1 MGPSCLG
8 AFLFCFVSTES
19 LPAQAGFALAES
31 LRITLNS
38 CLYLLTQLFGK
49 DLNGKGPYGS
59 VRHSSNS
66 VQWLGFSWV
75 NSEVQREVSLQGI
88 LTR

>member
-1 MGPSCLG
+1 M
-8 AFLFCFVSTES
+8 
-19 LPAQAGFALAES
+19 
-31 LRITLNS
+31 NS

-49 DLNGKGPYGS
+49 DLNGKGLYGS

-75 NSEVQREVSLQGI
+75 NSEVQREVFLQGR